1 MVYIGWFGWKKSP
14 IRAAPTSQ
22 RTRHCAFHGSAR
34 STVFSRKTTDDVSH
48 EMFRMKGTGPYFWP
62 YFVGIFPEIW
72 AWKIGLI
79 YGRYLEFMFLKFPL
93 TCGKIPIVPLS
104 NSGRYGL
111 DRQNTMVG
119 YNHNGTTSARIVGW
133 RDPNIKSII
142 EPANPAMNFGWQP
155 MLINYWSWEQDSQS
169 WA

>member
-1 MVYIGWFGWKKSP
+1 MTGGWFTLDDLDGHLQS
-14 IRAAPTSQ
+14 ATPTSQ

-34 STVFSRKTTDDVSH
+34 STVFRGDFDRLGRSEHLQGKPRIIFRRK
-48 EMFRMKGTGPYFWP
+48 
-62 YFVGIFPEIW
+62 
-72 AWKIGLI
+72 
-79 YGRYLEFMFLKFPL
+79 
-93 TCGKIPIVPLS
+93 CGKIPIGPLS
-104 NSGRYGL
+104 NSGRYGS

-133 RDPNIKSII
+133 RDPNIKLII